1 MRGSDPKCTYRQLY
15 VLVCLPGTRYRYR
28 LHVLVVDVAWT
39 WPGMYQCM
47 AIYNIDTCAAL
58 IHGALSTLYTNVL
71 YTESPAH
78 LGGCSSCTHHS
89 AAWLVRRILRVVTSI
104 YTLRARGSVQ
114 YRGPS
119 LPGMPACLYPAALV
133 PSYGSVPSASR
144 YRGSVH
150 KCAGKGGEGGT
161 EQRQR
166 SMYDRKPP

>member
-1 MRGSDPKCTYRQLY
+1 MYGYLY
-15 VLVCLPGTRYRYR
+15 V
-28 LHVLVVDVAWT
+28 
-39 WPGMYQCM
+39 
-47 AIYNIDTCAAL
+47 CAAL

-104 YTLRARGSVQ
+104 YTQGAWLGTVPRSEPTGD
-114 YRGPS
+114 
-119 LPGMPACLYPAALV
+119 ACFYPAALV

-150 KCAGKGGEGGT
+150 HCAGKGGEGGT
-161 EQRQR
+161 EQR